1 MNMNSDSKI
10 EDDFHLRAISSFRNQ
25 LLLTQN
31 VSDVEDAEAPAAVV
45 VVEVEEVESYAQ
57 FLVEDDIPKIDSAVK
72 AYLCL
77 VAARSAVQSDI
88 DVISTSS
95 SKVLPASSSSSVSSS
110 RAAADDEE
118 DRQCCTFADSA
129 DANRCALICARTLLS
144 TINSFI
150 LPSSEYVTSDEG
162 YTNPNDDVN
171 GAAAY
176 NDGDKE
182 NKRKMK
188 QQQKLRND
196 TIRIIWNKVA
206 KKTPSSSSSLC
217 GDTFTQSKTA
227 VNMKP
232 SKVLGRHSLLVA
244 YPYVQERFRRGI
256 SLLSRDENVQQID
269 TKTVA
274 ASTSLTVTSPSEC
287 QPSLPLHSLSNDL
300 LPPVLPP
307 KGIDID
313 KWKSFYLEFGQ
324 LLLLS
329 SASSSSNSNAMMK
342 EDEVQPNDSALL
354 WSKDGGAAELQSRRV
369 NRTRRAAKALAF
381 DSGTVREGENN
392 E

>member
-1 MNMNSDSKI
+1 MNMNSDSNI

-31 VSDVEDAEAPAAVV
+31 VSVVEDAEAAAAVV

-57 FLVEDDIPKIDSAVK
+57 FLVEDDTPKIDSAVK

-88 DVISTSS
+88 DIISTSS
-95 SKVLPASSSSSVSSS
+95 LKVLPTSSASAVSSS
-110 RAAADDEE
+110 WAAADDE
-118 DRQCCTFADSA
+118 DDKQCCTFAGSI
-129 DANRCALICARTLLS
+129 DANRCALLCARTLLS
-144 TINSFI
+144 TINSLL

-162 YTNPNDDVN
+162 YTNANDAEAVMCAVAD
-171 GAAAY
+171 
-176 NDGDKE
+176 NDGDNE
-182 NKRKMK
+182 NNRKMK

-206 KKTPSSSSSLC
+206 NKTSSSSSLC

-274 ASTSLTVTSPSEC
+274 ASTSPTVTSPSEC

-307 KGIDID
+307 KGIDVD
-313 KWKSFYLEFGQ
+313 KWKSFYLEFGR
-324 LLLLS
+324 LLVLS
-329 SASSSSNSNAMMK
+329 SLSSSSSSNAMM
-342 EDEVQPNDSALL
+342 
-354 WSKDGGAAELQSRRV
+354 
-369 NRTRRAAKALAF
+369 
-381 DSGTVREGENN
+381 
-392 E
+392 

>member
-31 VSDVEDAEAPAAVV
+31 VSVVEDAEAAAAVV

-57 FLVEDDIPKIDSAVK
+57 FLVEDDTPKIDSAVK

-95 SKVLPASSSSSVSSS
+95 LMALSASSASSVSSS

-144 TINSFI
+144 TINSLL

-162 YTNPNDDVN
+162 YTNANDAEAVM
-171 GAAAY
+171 GAVAD
-176 NDGDKE
+176 NDGDNE
-182 NKRKMK
+182 NNRKMK

-206 KKTPSSSSSLC
+206 NKTPLLR

-269 TKTVA
+269 TTTVA
-274 ASTSLTVTSPSEC
+274 AHTSTTVTSPSEC

-307 KGIDID
+307 KGIDVD
-313 KWKSFYLEFGQ
+313 KWKSFYLEFGR
-324 LLLLS
+324 LLVLS
-329 SASSSSNSNAMMK
+329 SLSSSSSSNAMMK

-369 NRTRRAAKALAF
+369 NRTRRAAEALAF